1 MKIEDDEFDQNQNKN
16 NNKRLTTII
25 LILIILTMII
35 ATVITVMILSLKG
48 HSLSVLIDGKD
59 MTSIKNAFYFPE
71 DGQDIYVAIRDIA
84 PYVGYEAHNGE
95 YKVNAED
102 TSKMYV
108 EAKDGSE
115 TTSFYLNSTLINKVA
130 PNSTEDYENVKISK
144 PVIMIDNK
152 WYISIEGFRSAF
164 NSSVTY
170 DKTNNV
176 INIQTLP
183 YLVSFYDVNVTEY
196 GYDKL
201 SDDFNNQKAL
211 VYGMLVAS
219 KNSTNKYGVINIKT
233 GEDIISPR
241 YNAIEFLEGQNEFII
256 TNASNKVGIAYA
268 NGETKVDVSYDEI
281 KVLDSGL
288 GYYLVKSNS
297 KYGVIKSDKE
307 WIIHIEYDKIGID
320 TTNFEN
326 DGIMN
331 QYLLYDSMIPVS
343 QNGKWGLFD
352 VEGNKLT
359 AVEYDSIGAI
369 HKDTQNSELNNVAII
384 ADTGVVIISKDG
396 KYGGINERKD
406 MLIPMMFDDV
416 YSEVSDG
423 EVIYYIVYNG
433 VNYLA
438 EDYINLMKEK
448 LGYDEEED
456 IVSNPDEEQEE
467 DAQNVTS
474 DNTVQDEENLA
485 QDEESTVQNEE
496 NLGNDISENVA

>member
-1 MKIEDDEFDQNQNKN
+1 MKIEDDEFEQNKN
-16 NNKRLTTII
+16 KNSNKRLMTII
-25 LILIILTMII
+25 LVLIVLTMIF
-35 ATVITVMILSLKG
+35 ATIITVMILSLKG
-48 HSLSVLIDGKD
+48 HSLSVVIDGKD
-59 MTSIKNAFYFPE
+59 MTSIKDAFYFTE

-130 PNSTEDYENVKISK
+130 PNSTNDYDNVKISK
-144 PVIMIDNK
+144 PVIMINNK
-152 WYISIEGFRSAF
+152 WYITIEGFRSAF

-170 DKTNNV
+170 DKSNNV

-183 YLVSFYDVNVTEY
+183 YLVEFYDANVAEY

-201 SDDFNNQKAL
+201 SEEFNNQKAL

-241 YNAIEFLEGQNEFII
+241 YNKIEFLEGQNEFII

-268 NGETKVDVSYDEI
+268 NGETKIDVSYDEI
-281 KVLDSGL
+281 KVLDSEL

-320 TTNFEN
+320 TSNFAN
-326 DGIMN
+326 DVIMN
-331 QYLLYDSMIPVS
+331 QYLLYDSMIPVL

-352 VEGNKLT
+352 AQGNKIT
-359 AVEYDSIGAI
+359 GIEYDSIGSN
-369 HKDTQNSELNNVAII
+369 HKDVKDSGLNNAAVV
-384 ADTGVVIISKDG
+384 ADTGVVIVSKDG
-396 KYGGINERKD
+396 KYGGINNRGD

-448 LGYDEEED
+448 LGYNEEDEEDMEN
-456 IVSNPDEEQEE
+456 VVTNPDENQEE
-467 DAQNVTS
+467 DTQNVAT
-474 DNTVQDEENLA
+474 DNTIQNEEENLA
-485 QDEESTVQNEE
+485 QEEE
-496 NLGNDISENVA
+496 NLVNDISENVA